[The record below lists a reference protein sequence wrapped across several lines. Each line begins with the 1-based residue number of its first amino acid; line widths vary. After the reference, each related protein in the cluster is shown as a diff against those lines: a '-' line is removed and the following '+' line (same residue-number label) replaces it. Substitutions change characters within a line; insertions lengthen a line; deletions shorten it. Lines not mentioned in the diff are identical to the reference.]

1 MPDFYAHCTQG
12 QKVLERLFEV
22 SEKTAR
28 SITNRHLYT
37 IGLQGPDVL
46 YFYRPLKTKD
56 NPILQLAD
64 DIHRTGCV
72 HFLNT
77 VLRTRSVAP
86 ETDMFSYIMG
96 FIGHFGLDSAA
107 HPVVARLE
115 QELDFDHVE
124 MEIEFDKYL
133 LLKDG
138 KAPLFYKAHNSIVL
152 SKAELIAVTQV
163 YRCLLPIITV
173 PDMRRA
179 FRTFRRVKRFFY
191 APFPMSQQLRFFLL
205 RCCNMYNAL
214 QGHIMKTYSN
224 PKSGNT
230 NTVLDTVYESSIE
243 TTVRL
248 MINFYEHIT
257 EQKPLDPLFKNHF
270 M

>member
-12 QKVLERLFEV
+12 QKVLERLYEV

-37 IGLQGPDVL
+37 IGLQGPDAL

-64 DIHRTGCV
+64 DIHRTGCLQ
-72 HFLNT
+72 FLNT

-86 ETDMFSYIMG
+86 ETDVFSYIMG

-138 KAPLFYKAHNSIVL
+138 KNPLFYKAHTTLAL
-152 SKAELIAVTQV
+152 SEAELTAVAQV
-163 YRCLLPIITV
+163 YGCLLPIITAA
-173 PDMRRA
+173 DMQRA
-179 FRTFRRVKRFFY
+179 FQTFKRVKRFFY
-191 APFPMSQQLRFFLL
+191 APFPLSQQLRFFIL
-205 RCCNMYNAL
+205 RCCNKYDAL
-214 QGHIMKTYSN
+214 QGHIMKTHSN
-224 PKSGNT
+224 PKSGKT
-230 NTVLDTVYESSIE
+230 NTVLNAAYESSIGK
-243 TTVRL
+243 TVRL

-257 EQKPLDPLFKNHF
+257 EQKPLDPLFEHNF
-270 M
+270 I